1 MYVYLENRQGLKAMT
16 MVLLLLITLSTP
28 AEPLLLTRQQKYLWN
43 INDIMQFYWSV
54 LVSALCVSFN
64 PLEIYLLT
72 PPTLLGRQFLWPGY
86 RIPFPKDNKET
97 EVNFVMRQTQTIGSI
112 KSLPTSNRLLSFR
125 LSVPENNIPS
135 YIAEKSDKL
144 NWQEFFRQM
153 STKESR
159 LKVIHKVE
167 KSNKSKIM
175 CALK

>member
-1 MYVYLENRQGLKAMT
+1 MYIWKTGGLKAMT

-97 EVNFVMRQTQTIGSI
+97 EVNFVMRQTQRIGSI

-125 LSVPENNIPS
+125 LSFPENNIPS

-144 NWQEFFRQM
+144 NQQEFFRQM

-175 CALK
+175 CA